1 MIFNCGDTRALAGT
15 TAITIP
21 TLAGEVIADELV
33 PFADTESPR
42 RGEPIAAKGTV
53 QIRVVRTDLGTLDF
67 YCRISALTGRFPV
80 HQIEWNWEGPPG
92 PLHADY
98 ALDGLGHASPS
109 SASRGCAPS
118 ATPGH
123 ELTALTFTFPDRSF
137 PAPTRF
143 LNFRTDARDFQ
154 RGPALTLV
162 GPAAAISDPT
172 DPIGYDEWGVTGV
185 DAFVP
190 RY

>member
-1 MIFNCGDTRALAGT
+1 MIVNCGDTGIPAGT

-33 PFADTESPR
+33 PFGDTESPR

-53 QIRVVRTDLGTLDF
+53 QIRVVRTHLGTLDF
-67 YCRISALTGRFPV
+67 YCRITALSSRFPV
-80 HQIEWNWEGPPG
+80 KHIEWNWEGPPG

-98 ALDGLGHASPS
+98 ALDGLGHANPS
-109 SASRGCAPS
+109 SVSRGCARS
-118 ATPGH
+118 ATPGQ
-123 ELTALTFTFPDRSF
+123 ELTALTFAFPDRGG

-143 LNFRTDARDFQ
+143 LYFRTDARDFQ
-154 RGPALTLV
+154 RAAALTLV
-162 GPAAAISDPT
+162 GPEAVITDPT